1 MCGRYCTP
9 DEKEIRPGD
18 LSTVYTKHGEEIMRW
33 GVPLSTKRLV
43 INARSE
49 TAMDKPMFRQAM
61 LSGRCIIEA
70 ASFFEW
76 DESKRCHAFS
86 SPAREKL
93 YLAALYTLA
102 DDGQKRFA
110 VLTQEAA
117 GDAQKV
123 HPRMPCFLPTP
134 EYRKLW
140 LQNDELAPALLQEKT
155 PLIIERIHKEAEQL
169 SLFSDEM
176 QKANLP

>member
-1 MCGRYCTP
+1 MCGRYVAP

-18 LSTVYTKHGEEIMRW
+18 EATVYTARGAERMRW
-33 GVPLSTKRLV
+33 GIPLNTKRLV

-49 TAMDKPMFRQAM
+49 TAMDKPMFRHAM

-76 DESKRCHAFS
+76 DEHKRCHAFS
-86 SPAREKL
+86 SPERDKL

-102 DDGQKRFA
+102 GNGEKRFT
-110 VLTQEAA
+110 VLTQEAS

-134 EYRKLW
+134 EYRELW

-155 PLIIERIHKEAEQL
+155 PLIITRIQKDLEQV
-169 SLFSDEM
+169 SLFPD
-176 QKANLP
+176 

>member
-9 DEKEIRPGD
+9 DEIEIRPGD
-18 LSTVYTKHGEEIMRW
+18 EATVYTAQGAEKMCW
-33 GVPLSTKRLV
+33 GVPLNTKRLV

-61 LSGRCIIEA
+61 RKGRCIIEA

-76 DESKRCHAFS
+76 DEHKHCHAFS
-86 SPAREKL
+86 SPERDKL
-93 YLAALYTLA
+93 YLAALYMFA
-102 DDGQKRFA
+102 DDGQKRFT
-110 VLTQEAA
+110 VLTQEAV

-134 EYRKLW
+134 EYRALW

-155 PLIIERIHKEAEQL
+155 PLIVTRIQKDLEQV
-169 SLFSDEM
+169 SLFPD
-176 QKANLP
+176 

>member
-9 DEKEIRPGD
+9 DEMEIRPGD
-18 LSTVYTKHGEEIMRW
+18 EATVYTLQGAEKMRW
-33 GVPLSTKRLV
+33 GIPLSNRLV

-49 TAMDKPMFRQAM
+49 SAADKPMFRQSM
-61 LSGRCIIEA
+61 LQGRCMIEA
-70 ASFFEW
+70 AAFFEW
-76 DESKRCHAFS
+76 DERKRCHAFT
-86 SPAREKL
+86 SPGGDKL

-102 DDGQKRFA
+102 EDGQKRFT

-134 EYRKLW
+134 EYRDLW
-140 LQNDELAPALLQEKT
+140 LRSDALAPSLLQEKL
-155 PLIIERIHKEAEQL
+155 PLTIQRVLKDAEQT
-169 SLFSDEM
+169 SLFPD
-176 QKANLP
+176 